1 MKTSILLCLMCVL
14 LMACSSTGKVTR
26 EQLKHSHW
34 QLIQVDGRLVTEA
47 TPIEIEFLDAL
58 QVVGFAGC
66 NRFFAEGNMESEMLT
81 LSQLG
86 MTRKSCSDTIDTQE
100 IQFLEMLQQGASVT
114 FVNHKL
120 QLKGRQTWQFKALD
134 AEPLTN

>member
-1 MKTSILLCLMCVL
+1 MKNSILLCLMCV

-34 QLIQVDGRLVTEA
+34 QLAQVDGHFVTEA
-47 TPIEIEFLDAL
+47 SPIEIEFLDAL

-66 NRFFAEGNMESEMLT
+66 NRFFAEGNMTSETLK

-86 MTRKSCSDTIDTQE
+86 MTRKSCGDVLDARE
-100 IQFLEMLQQGASVT
+100 MQFLEMLQQGVT
-114 FVNHKL
+114 VTIQNNELH
-120 QLKGRQTWQFKALD
+120 LKGQQTWQFTALD

>member
-1 MKTSILLCLMCVL
+1 MKNSILLCLMCV

-34 QLIQVDGRLVTEA
+34 QLAQVDGRLVTEA
-47 TPIEIEFLDAL
+47 LPIEIEFLDAL

-66 NRFFAEGNMESEMLT
+66 NRFFAEGNMASETLK

-86 MTRKSCSDTIDTQE
+86 MTRKSCGDVLDARE
-100 IQFLEMLQQGASVT
+100 MQFLDMLQQGVT
-114 FVNHKL
+114 VTIQNNKL
-120 QLKGRQTWQFKALD
+120 HLNGQQTWQFKALD

>member
-1 MKTSILLCLMCVL
+1 MKISIFLCLMCVI

-34 QLIQVDGRLVTEA
+34 QLTQVDGNSVA
-47 TPIEIEFLDAL
+47 DAAAIEIEFLDAL

-66 NRFFAEGNMESEMLT
+66 NRFFAEGNIESDVLK
-81 LSQLG
+81 LAQLG
-86 MTRKSCSDTIDTQE
+86 MTRKSCGDVLDTQE
-100 IQFLEMLQQGASVT
+100 TQFLEMLQQGVT
-114 FVNHKL
+114 VTIQNSKL
-120 QLKGRQTWQFKALD
+120 HLQGQKIWQFKALD

>member
-1 MKTSILLCLMCVL
+1 MKISILLCLMCVI

-34 QLIQVDGRLVTEA
+34 QLTQVDGRSVDDA
-47 TPIEIEFLDAL
+47 TAIEIEFLDAL

-66 NRFFAEGNMESEMLT
+66 NRFFAEGNMESDVLK
-81 LSQLG
+81 LAQLG
-86 MTRKSCSDTIDTQE
+86 MTRKSCGDALDTQE
-100 IQFLEMLQQGASVT
+100 MQFLEMLEQGVT
-114 FVNHKL
+114 VTILNSKL
-120 QLKGRQTWQFKALD
+120 HMQGQKTWQFKALD